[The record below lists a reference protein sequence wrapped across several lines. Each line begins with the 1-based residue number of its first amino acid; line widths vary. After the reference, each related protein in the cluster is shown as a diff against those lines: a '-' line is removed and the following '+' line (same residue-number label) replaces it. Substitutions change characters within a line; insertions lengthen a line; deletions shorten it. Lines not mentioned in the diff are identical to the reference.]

1 MRTCAAFVNANFPQ
15 QASNLIPKSMLSWQ
29 AAPQNFFFHSASLE
43 FSLPN
48 RAYKN
53 CGERSVVVSLT
64 VHLRRDRSSAFRAFS
79 MGRTF
84 DRRDFPI
91 KAARE
96 FFLRERLLSRT
107 KSEATRP
114 NASPSRVEPPSPA
127 ATQRSA
133 PGEAPGGSA
142 GSVREDARAGVGPRR
157 DGSRASV
164 ESRGGALAARRR
176 RAVSETSES
185 RVRVSR
191 RWPPR

>member
-1 MRTCAAFVNANFPQ
+1 
-15 QASNLIPKSMLSWQ
+15 MLSWQ
-29 AAPQNFFFHSASLE
+29 AAPQNFFFPLGTAFVLSQ
-43 FSLPN
+43 PRVQKKTKIGPPVN
-48 RAYKN
+48 DR
-53 CGERSVVVSLT
+53 SLT
-64 VHLRRDRSSAFRAFS
+64 GASSARSIERLSRFPDGSNLRKSRDSDQSRARLLAS
-79 MGRTF
+79 VYYRVLKAKRLGRTHL
-84 DRRDFPI
+84 
-91 KAARE
+91 
-96 FFLRERLLSRT
+96 LRV
-107 KSEATRP
+107 
-114 NASPSRVEPPSPA
+114 VEPPSPA

-133 PGEAPGGSA
+133 PGEAPGGYA

>member
-29 AAPQNFFFHSASLE
+29 AAPQNFFFHPASLE
-43 FSLPN
+43 FSLSN

-96 FFLRERLLSRT
+96 CSSVYYRVLKARRLGRTHLLRV
-107 KSEATRP
+107 
-114 NASPSRVEPPSPA
+114 VEPPSPA

>member
-1 MRTCAAFVNANFPQ
+1 
-15 QASNLIPKSMLSWQ
+15 MLSWQ
-29 AAPQNFFFHSASLE
+29 AAPQNFFFPLGTAFVLSQ
-43 FSLPN
+43 P
-48 RAYKN
+48 RVQKKTKIGPP
-53 CGERSVVVSLT
+53 GERSVVDRCIFGEIDRAPFALSDGSN
-64 VHLRRDRSSAFRAFS
+64 LRKSRDSDQSRARLLAS
-79 MGRTF
+79 VYYRVLKAKRLGRTHL
-84 DRRDFPI
+84 
-91 KAARE
+91 
-96 FFLRERLLSRT
+96 LRV
-107 KSEATRP
+107 
-114 NASPSRVEPPSPA
+114 VEPPSPA